1 MRITDLLHFKAHKVL
16 IIILISVFV
25 SCGQYDQRIV
35 RFVDSELALYPE
47 ARLVDIYKNFF
58 QDAYGP
64 DHLIPDT
71 IRAGQFLSRE
81 LAHEEWPDTLKF
93 QPTGIEHD
101 YIRINLLLVKN
112 GTIPRDSLLLAMVKS
127 APLARNPDIESF
139 KEEWYKVLKY
149 IEKKYP
155 NIPDFDTDRQKIEEN
170 LAAGDVVIHHSEHY
184 NQTYK
189 RRYRII
195 HKSVFEDWKKIIL
208 K

>member
-1 MRITDLLHFKAHKVL
+1 MQFIASFFCKMNL
-16 IIILISVFV
+16 IITSLAFLIFV
-25 SCGQYDQRIV
+25 SCSSSDPRIAE
-35 RFVDSELALYPE
+35 FVDSELDLYPE
-47 ARLVDIYKNFF
+47 ARLTDIYKSFF

-71 IRAGQFLSRE
+71 TRAGIFLSRE

-93 QPTGIEHD
+93 QPTGTQHD

-127 APLARNPDIESF
+127 APLARNPDIEDF
-139 KEEWYKVLKY
+139 KKEWEKVVVY

-155 NIPDFDTDRQKIEEN
+155 GLPGLAADKQTIEET
-170 LAAGDVVIHHSEHY
+170 LAVGDVVIHHSDHY

-195 HKSVFEDWKKIIL
+195 HRSVFDSWNESIF
-208 K
+208 